1 MRQMSDEFDPNAG
14 LFGGDEPEKSPE
26 ELHMEYVFGK
36 NPHRTSALT
45 DLVYRALL
53 ASIEE
58 DDLPEEAKRQ
68 LIFKMTANSVLDIMM
83 EALDPAL
90 REEVMIAFD
99 GYIGMCLVNMNFD
112 VDLMSELSKAMMT
125 VEQTEGESDEDFDRR
140 LADMEEKWWTIPQPK
155 LSMRNPEDA
164 IREQMMKYG
173 LNE

>member
-1 MRQMSDEFDPNAG
+1 MAEDFDPNAA
-14 LFGGDEPEKSPE
+14 LFGGDEPEVSPE
-26 ELHMEYVFGK
+26 EAHLNYLFGK
-36 NPHRTSALT
+36 NPNRTSALS
-45 DLVYRALL
+45 DLFRDDMMA
-53 ASIEE
+53 AIDE
-58 DDLPEEAKRQ
+58 DELPEEAKRQ

-125 VEQTEGESDEDFDRR
+125 VEQAEGESDEDFDRR